1 MTRIDIRLPVLDQSG
16 QRMLEEVLPAEPLG
30 RGRYRLLASP
40 GLVEGVAA
48 GDELELSPAEPPGTG
63 SSGEGGQLCVWV
75 YIPDPPPH
83 HTDAR
88 LTQAAAA
95 LGGYLDGGNTR
106 LRVLTVPVSAGFA
119 VSRRSWSRQSGSWA
133 TQAGLTAT
141 STIVR
146 TVRSGGGKSGPETL
160 QHGGQSEAGQLGRV
174 SRCISNTRSHP
185 RTSMPFSGG
194 GSSPLRAAGAPG
206 VTSTSAGFWQWCYSP
221 SCLPSALT
229 AS

>member
-1 MTRIDIRLPVLDQSG
+1 MTMVDIRLPALDQSG

-48 GDELELSPAEPPGTG
+48 GDELELSPAEPAGYRVLRRG
-63 SSGEGGQLCVWV
+63 RQLCVWV

-119 VSRRSWSRQSGSWA
+119 RVETELEAAVGELGDSSWA
-133 TQAGLTAT
+133 YGNVYDRQNC
-141 STIVR
+141 
-146 TVRSGGGKSGPETL
+146 P
-160 QHGGQSEAGQLGRV
+160 LGWWEE
-174 SRCISNTRSHP
+174 
-185 RTSMPFSGG
+185 
-194 GSSPLRAAGAPG
+194 RA
-206 VTSTSAGFWQWCYSP
+206 
-221 SCLPSALT
+221 
-229 AS
+229 